1 MKQFCNNFVTSFLY
15 FCDITHNVMDL
26 FIVIV
31 LALLAVMGIVVGVSN
46 DAVNF
51 LNSAFG
57 SKAAKK
63 NVILAVAG
71 IGVMVGVLTSSGMM
85 EVARNGVFDPGLF
98 SYEDIMILFLGMMLS
113 NIILLDIYNTLG
125 LPTSTTVSLVFG
137 LIGSAVA
144 VALYKVWLGADGTET
159 DIAQYINT
167 EKALGIVSGI
177 LLSVVLAFFTG
188 HLLMYI
194 SRVIFSFRY
203 NKLFTRFGALWCGIT
218 VAGIIYFTVFKGLKS
233 AHIEFIDKLSE
244 YVNNHLSLSLLIL
257 WLVSSTLLWILQRCK
272 VNILRVTILAGTFSL
287 ALAFAGNDLVN
298 FIGVPYAG
306 YDSYVYSQT
315 ASEEALAHMEVFNL
329 ESDNPEN
336 PFSTANPLIMCAAGV
351 VMVLT
356 LFLSKKTMR
365 VIETERKLSSQ
376 SEEVSPTNNEATNAS
391 RGIVRGAR
399 AISNV
404 VEAITPKAVR
414 NFIENRFT
422 PLTEEERG
430 DANYDLI
437 RATVNLTAAA
447 ILISIG
453 TQLKLPLSTTYVVFM
468 VSMGSSLADRAWGRE
483 SAVYRITGVMN
494 VIMGWFITALG
505 GFIIALVVTLALAYG
520 QLIEVGGWNIVAI
533 VVTLICI
540 GLIIKSNFSKKEEN
554 KEVEESAVAKISDT
568 LKQSPEEALIAY
580 TEHVCASMEKVT
592 LIYDRTIVAV
602 FKENRK
608 VLRDMVSEAEE
619 FYHSTRQQKYE
630 IIPLLR
636 TLQESD
642 VKTGL
647 FYVQVVDY
655 ISETSKALLHITRP
669 CYKHVDNNHSGLTK
683 EQVYDLKCINDRVEA
698 IFGNINHMLRTRSFE
713 NMDEVLTKRDEL
725 FNFIDEV
732 MQNQLRRLRDTGGS
746 SSANMLFFN
755 ILTETKTMVL
765 HSRNIVKSLE
775 HFVDSEE

>member
-1 MKQFCNNFVTSFLY
+1 
-15 FCDITHNVMDL
+15 MDL

-63 NVILAVAG
+63 NVILTIAAV
-71 IGVMVGVLTSSGMM
+71 GVMVGVMTSSGMM
-85 EVARNGVFDPGLF
+85 DVARSGVFYPKMF
-98 SYEDIMILFLGMMLS
+98 SYQEIMILFLGMMLS
-113 NIILLDIYNTLG
+113 NIILLDIYNSLG

-137 LIGSAVA
+137 LLGSALA
-144 VALYKVWLGADGTET
+144 LALYNIWSGDALMSDLG
-159 DIAQYINT
+159 QYINSGN
-167 EKALGIVSGI
+167 ALAIVSGI

-194 SRVIFSFRY
+194 SRVLFSFRY
-203 NKLFTRFGALWCGIT
+203 SKIFNRFGALWCGIT
-218 VAGIIYFTVFKGLKS
+218 LAGIIYFTVFKGLKS
-233 AHIEFIDKLSE
+233 AKIGHWYIIPDVLKD
-244 YVNNHLSLSLLIL
+244 YVNDHTGMALLIL
-257 WLVSSTLLWILQRCK
+257 WLASSLILFIMQRCK
-272 VNILRVTILAGTFSL
+272 VNILRVSILAGTFSL

-306 YDSYVYSQT
+306 YDSYVI
-315 ASEEALAHMEVFNL
+315 AHKSDVLPTSMEQL
-329 ESDNPEN
+329 MNP
-336 PFSTANPLIMCAAGV
+336 TQANFWIMCAAGL
-351 VMVLT
+351 VMVIT
-356 LFLSKKTMR
+356 LFTSKKAMR

-376 SEEVSPTNNEATNAS
+376 SEEVSPTNSEATNAS

-399 AISNV
+399 ALSNA
-404 VEAITPKAVR
+404 VEAITPKGVR
-414 NFIENRFT
+414 NFIERRFT
-422 PLTEEERG
+422 PLSEEERG

-483 SAVYRITGVMN
+483 SAVYRITGVMT

-505 GFIIALVVTLALAYG
+505 GFLIALVVTLALAYG

-540 GLIIKSNFSKKEEN
+540 GLIIKSNISKKSEN

-608 VLRDMVSEAEE
+608 VLREMVSEAEE
-619 FYHSTRQQKYE
+619 FYRSTRQQKYE

-642 VKTGL
+642 INTGH

-683 EQVYDLKCINDRVEA
+683 EQVHDLKCINDRVED

-713 NMDEVLTKRDEL
+713 QMDEVLTKRDEL

-775 HFVDSEE
+775 HFVDREE

>member
-1 MKQFCNNFVTSFLY
+1 
-15 FCDITHNVMDL
+15 MDL

-31 LALLAVMGIVVGVSN
+31 LALLAVMGIIVGVSN

-63 NVILAVAG
+63 NIILTIASM
-71 IGVMVGVLTSSGMM
+71 GVMVGVMTSSGMM
-85 EVARNGVFDPGLF
+85 DVARSGVFYPNMF
-98 SYEDIMILFLGMMLS
+98 SYQEIMILFLGMMLS
-113 NIILLDIYNTLG
+113 NIILLDIYNSLG

-137 LIGSAVA
+137 LLGSAMA
-144 VALYKVWLGADGTET
+144 LALYNIWSGDALMSQLG
-159 DIAQYINT
+159 QYINSGN
-167 EKALGIVSGI
+167 ALAIVSGI
-177 LLSVVLAFFTG
+177 LLSVVLAFITG
-188 HLLMYI
+188 HILMYI
-194 SRVIFSFRY
+194 SRIIFSFRY
-203 NKLFTRFGALWCGIT
+203 NKVFNRFGALWCGIT
-218 VAGIIYFTVFKGLKS
+218 LAGIIYFTVFKGLKS
-233 AHIEFIDKLSE
+233 TSLIPDVLKD
-244 YVNNHLSLSLLIL
+244 YVNENTGMALLIL
-257 WLVSSTLLWILQRCK
+257 WLGSSLLLWVLQRCK
-272 VNILRVTILAGTFSL
+272 VNILRVSILAGTFSL

-306 YDSYVYSQT
+306 YDSYMIAQGPDGAPET
-315 ASEEALAHMEVFNL
+315 MAQLM
-329 ESDNPEN
+329 NPT
-336 PFSTANPLIMCAAGV
+336 TANFWIMCAAGL
-351 VMVLT
+351 VMVIT
-356 LFLSKKTMR
+356 LFTSKKAMR

-376 SEEVSPTNNEATNAS
+376 TEEAPTNSDATNAS
-391 RGIVRGAR
+391 RGIVRAAR
-399 AISNV
+399 AISTAI
-404 VEAITPKAVR
+404 EAVMPNKVR
-414 NFIENRFT
+414 AYIDSRFVQ
-422 PLTEEERG
+422 LSEEERG
-430 DANYDLI
+430 DVNYDLI

-483 SAVYRITGVMN
+483 SAVYRITGVMT

-505 GFIIALVVTLALAYG
+505 GFIIAIAVTLALAYG
-520 QLIEVGGWNIVAI
+520 QNIAVGEWNIVAI

-540 GLIIKSNFSKKEEN
+540 GLIIKSNMAKKTEN

-592 LIYDRTIVAV
+592 MIYDRTIVAV

-608 VLRDMVSEAEE
+608 VLRDMVSEAED

-636 TLQESD
+636 TLEESD
-642 VKTGL
+642 INTGH

-683 EQVYDLKCINDRVEA
+683 EQVYDLKCINDRVEN
-698 IFGNINHMLRTRSFE
+698 IFGDINHMLRTRSFE
-713 NMDEVLTKRDEL
+713 QMEAVLNKRDEL

-775 HFVDSEE
+775 HFVHTKE

>member
-1 MKQFCNNFVTSFLY
+1 MN
-15 FCDITHNVMDL
+15 L

-57 SKAAKK
+57 SKAARKHI
-63 NVILAVAG
+63 ILTIAA
-71 IGVMVGVLTSSGMM
+71 IGVMVGVLTSEGMM
-85 EVARNGVFDPGLF
+85 DVARNGVFNPAMF
-98 SYEDIMILFLGMMLS
+98 SYQEIMILFLGMMLS

-125 LPTSTTVSLVFG
+125 LPTSTTVSLIFG
-137 LIGSAVA
+137 LLGSAVA
-144 VALYKVWLGADGTET
+144 IFLFKVWAGDAVFQEIGG
-159 DIAQYINT
+159 YINT
-167 EKALGIVSGI
+167 TKALGIVSGI

-203 NKLFTRFGALWCGIT
+203 SKLFNRFGALWCGIT

-233 AHIEFIDKLSE
+233 TNIIPDVLKD
-244 YVNNHLSLSLLIL
+244 YVNDHTGMALLIL
-257 WLVSSTLLWILQRCK
+257 WAGSSVLLWLLQRCN
-272 VNILRVTILAGTFSL
+272 VNILRVSILAGTFSL

-306 YDSYVYSQT
+306 YDSYQIANGGAPTSM
-315 ASEEALAHMEVFNL
+315 EALI
-329 ESDNPEN
+329 NP
-336 PFSTANPLIMCAAGV
+336 TQANIWIMCAAGV
-351 VMVLT
+351 VMVIT
-356 LFLSKKTMR
+356 LFTSKKAMR

-399 AISNV
+399 AINNA
-404 VEAITPKAVR
+404 VEAITPNRVR
-414 NFIENRFT
+414 NFIEQRFT
-422 PLTEEERG
+422 PLTAEERG

-505 GFIIALVVTLALAYG
+505 GFIIALVVTIALAYG
-520 QLIEVGGWNIVAI
+520 QEITVGDGWNIVAI
-533 VVTLICI
+533 VITLICI
-540 GLIIKSNFSKKEEN
+540 GLIIKSNFSKKEEE

-619 FYHSTRQQKYE
+619 FYRSTRQQKYE

-642 VKTGL
+642 VKTGH

-683 EQVYDLKCINDRVEA
+683 EQVYDLKCINDRVED

-713 NMDEVLTKRDEL
+713 HMDEVLTKRDEL

>member
-1 MKQFCNNFVTSFLY
+1 
-15 FCDITHNVMDL
+15 MDL
-26 FIVIV
+26 FIVII

-57 SKAAKK
+57 SKAATK
-63 NVILAVAG
+63 NVILTIAA
-71 IGVMVGVLTSSGMM
+71 IGVMVGVMTSSGMM
-85 EVARNGVFDPGLF
+85 DVARSGVFHPNMF
-98 SYEDIMILFLGMMLS
+98 SYQEIMILFLGMMLS
-113 NIILLDIYNTLG
+113 NIILLDIYNSLG

-137 LIGSAVA
+137 LLGSAL
-144 VALYKVWLGADGTET
+144 ALALFNIWSGDASMAELS
-159 DIAQYINT
+159 QYINASNT
-167 EKALGIVSGI
+167 LGIVSGI

-203 NKLFTRFGALWCGIT
+203 HKLFNRFGALWCGVT
-218 VAGIIYFTVFKGLKS
+218 LAGIIYFTVFKGLKS
-233 AHIEFIDKLSE
+233 TTLIPDVVKD
-244 YVNNHLSLSLLIL
+244 YVNENTAMALLIL
-257 WLVSSTLLWILQRCK
+257 WLGSSLLLWILQRCK
-272 VNILRVTILAGTFSL
+272 VNILRVSILAGTFSL

-306 YDSYVYSQT
+306 YDSYMIANAAGEAPQSM
-315 ASEEALAHMEVFNL
+315 EALM
-329 ESDNPEN
+329 NPT
-336 PFSTANPLIMCAAGV
+336 SANFWIMCAAGL
-351 VMVLT
+351 VMVVT
-356 LFLSKKTMR
+356 LFTSKKAMR

-376 SEEVSPTNNEATNAS
+376 SEEAPTDSEATAAS

-399 AISNV
+399 AVNNALA
-404 VEAITPKAVR
+404 AITPNSVKE
-414 NFIENRFT
+414 FINNRFT

-483 SAVYRITGVMN
+483 SAVYRITGVTT

-505 GFIIALVVTLALAYG
+505 GFLIALVVTLVLAYG
-520 QLIEVGGWNIVAI
+520 ELISISGWNIVAI
-533 VVTLICI
+533 TVTVICLARLIESNI
-540 GLIIKSNFSKKEEN
+540 GKKGED
-554 KEVEESAVAKISDT
+554 KKAEESAVSKIGDT
-568 LKQSPEEALIAY
+568 LKQSPEEALITY
-580 TEHVCASMEKVT
+580 TEQVCTSMEKVT

-608 VLRDMVSEAEE
+608 VLRDMVREAEE

-636 TLQESD
+636 NLEESD
-642 VKTGL
+642 VNTGH

-683 EQVYDLKCINDRVEA
+683 EQVYDLKCINDRVEE
-698 IFGNINHMLRTRSFE
+698 IFGDINHMLRTRSFE
-713 NMDEVLTKRDEL
+713 NMESVLTKRDDL
-725 FNFIDEV
+725 FNLIDEV

-775 HFVDSEE
+775 HFVDTK